1 MSSSTPS
8 GGRWDVDIST
18 TDPSIPPWP
27 SLRESSTIA
36 AGLYELSPAVG
47 NNATY
52 YIILYAKAIHFMD
65 FDGSKNA
72 ENELRTITH
81 SFMTV
86 IPKLFPDARV
96 LLLWNVTLGFTT
108 VDLMVHVQGIDILII
123 LAPSRSF
130 IYNLYCSRTGSG
142 SLL

>member
-1 MSSSTPS
+1 MSSSAPS
-8 GGRWDVDIST
+8 GRRWDVDIPT

-27 SLRESSTIA
+27 SLRESGTIA
-36 AGLYELSPAVG
+36 SGLYELSPAIG

-52 YIILYAKAIHFMD
+52 YIILYVKAVHFMD

-72 ENELRTITH
+72 ENELCTITQ
-81 SFMTV
+81 SFTTV

-108 VDLMVHVQGIDILII
+108 VDLMVHVQSIDILII
-123 LAPSRSF
+123 
-130 IYNLYCSRTGSG
+130 
-142 SLL
+142 